1 MIRNARV
8 FFLGRALREKL
19 LLVAFIAIGVAWWL
33 SSFGTRATVFW
44 RDQRATTSRLFEQA
58 VWIKNRTI
66 IEENS
71 QKTAARLDPAR
82 TLNLNQ
88 LVTKVAQLATEAG
101 LKTFGNTGVP
111 QTTSSGDF
119 AVHSV
124 EYQVTNADW
133 DALRKFYEALQQQ
146 SPYIAVE
153 RFILSA
159 APNNWA
165 QLRLVLK
172 VTSVEIVR

>member
-1 MIRNARV
+1 MIRTARAS
-8 FFLGRALREKL
+8 FLSRALREKL
-19 LLVAFIAIGVAWWL
+19 LLVAFIAIGAAWWL
-33 SSFGTRATVFW
+33 SSFGTRASVFW
-44 RDQRATTSRLFEQA
+44 REQRTTTSRLFEQA
-58 VWIKNRTI
+58 MWIRNRAT

-71 QKTAARLDPAR
+71 KKTAASLDPAR

-88 LVTKVAQLATEAG
+88 LVTTVAQLAAEAG
-101 LKTFGNTGVP
+101 LKQVNNTGSP

-124 EYQVTNADW
+124 EFVISNAEW
-133 DALRKFYEALQQQ
+133 DALRKFYEALQKR

-153 RFILSA
+153 RFILDA

-165 QLRLVLK
+165 QLRLQLK
-172 VTSVEIVR
+172 VTSVEIAR

>member
-1 MIRNARV
+1 MIRSARAY
-8 FFLGRALREKL
+8 FLSRALREKL

-33 SSFGTRATVFW
+33 SSFATRGTTFWREKRTTTAQLNEQSMWIRNRAT
-44 RDQRATTSRLFEQA
+44 
-58 VWIKNRTI
+58 

-71 QKTAARLDPAR
+71 KKTASRLDPAR

-88 LVTKVAQLATEAG
+88 LVTTVPQLASEAG
-101 LKTFGNTGVP
+101 LKNVSNTGTP

-124 EYQVTNADW
+124 EYRITNAEW
-133 DALRKFYEALQQQ
+133 DALRKFYEALEQR
-146 SPYIAVE
+146 SPYIAIE

-165 QLRLVLK
+165 QLQLTLK
-172 VTSVEIVR
+172 VTSVEIAR